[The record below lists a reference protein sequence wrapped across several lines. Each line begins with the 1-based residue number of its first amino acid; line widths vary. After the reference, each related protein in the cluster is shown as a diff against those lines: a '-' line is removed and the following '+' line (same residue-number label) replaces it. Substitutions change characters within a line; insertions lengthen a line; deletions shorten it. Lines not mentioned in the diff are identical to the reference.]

1 MREQVFGNCVNGGIH
16 VIPIGVMTSSGV
28 AIVGVGLSDCG
39 RVPDQTAM
47 GLMAQGARRAVAD
60 AGLTKDDIDG
70 FGGHG
75 TLLPPLEVS
84 EYLGLRPT
92 WVDATN
98 VGGSSWEAMARHA
111 MHAIASGEV
120 DVVLLTYG
128 STARS
133 DVKRGVRASA
143 AAMGTGGVLQYE
155 TPYDATLI
163 AKYAMAARRHMIE
176 YGTTVEQ
183 LAEVAVAAHEWA
195 ALNDNAFERD
205 RITVEDVAA
214 APMLADPF
222 TSRHVCLRTDGGGAV
237 VLASE
242 RVARDCA
249 KEPVWILGAADAAS
263 HVSMSEW
270 ADFTTS
276 AAAVSGP
283 QAFARAGV
291 SPGDIDVCQLYDSF
305 TSTVLLTVEDLGFCE
320 KGQGGPFIGSGA
332 LRPGGALPTNT
343 DGGGLACCHPGM
355 RGMFLMVEATRQLRG
370 ECGPRQV
377 EDARLACVHAM
388 GGFFSHS
395 ATMILGRR

>member
-1 MREQVFGNCVNGGIH
+1 MSENR
-16 VIPIGVMTSSGV
+16 V
-28 AIVGVGLSDCG
+28 AVVGAALSDCG
-39 RVPDQTAM
+39 RVPDKTAM
-47 GLMAQGARRAVAD
+47 ALMAQAARRAVED

-75 TLLPPLEVS
+75 TLLPPIAVS

-98 VGGSSWEAMARHA
+98 VGGSSWEVMARHA
-111 MHAIASGEV
+111 AAAIAAGEI
-120 DVVLLTYG
+120 DVALLTYG

-133 DVKRGVRASA
+133 DVKRRLRASA
-143 AAMGTGGVLQYE
+143 AALSTGGAMQFE
-155 TPYDATLI
+155 APYGATLI

-176 YGTTVEQ
+176 YGTTEEQ

-195 ALNDNAFERD
+195 AMNENAFERD
-205 RITVEDVAA
+205 RITAADVAA

-222 TSRHVCLRTDGGGAV
+222 TSKHVCLRTDGGGAV

-242 RVARDCA
+242 RVAKDCA

-276 AAAVSGP
+276 AAAQSGP
-283 QAFARAGV
+283 RAFAQAGV
-291 SPGDIDVCQLYDSF
+291 TPADIDVCQLYDSF
-305 TSTVLLTVEDLGFCE
+305 TSTVLLTVEDLGFCA
-320 KGQGGPFIGSGA
+320 KGEGGPFSGSGA

-343 DGGGLACCHPGM
+343 DGGGLASCHPGM
-355 RGMFLMVEATRQLRG
+355 RGMFLMVEAVRQLRG
-370 ECGPRQV
+370 ECGERQV
-377 EDARLACVHAM
+377 DGARLACVHAM
-388 GGFFSHS
+388 GGFFTHR
-395 ATMILGRR
+395 ATMILGRQ

>member
-1 MREQVFGNCVNGGIH
+1 MPAHR
-16 VIPIGVMTSSGV
+16 V
-28 AIVGVGLSDCG
+28 AIVGAGLSDCG
-39 RVPDQTAM
+39 RVPDKTAM
-47 GLMAQGARRAVAD
+47 ALMAQSARRAISD

-75 TLLPPLEVS
+75 SLLPPVEVS

-98 VGGSSWEAMARHA
+98 VGGSSWEVMARHA
-111 MHAIASGEV
+111 ADAIAAGEI
-120 DVVLLTYG
+120 DVALLTYG

-133 DVKRGVRASA
+133 DVKRRVRASA
-143 AAMGTGGVLQYE
+143 AAMSTAGAMQYE
-155 TPYDATLI
+155 APYGATLI

-176 YGTTVEQ
+176 YGTTADQ

-195 ALNDNAFERD
+195 AMNPNAFERD
-205 RITVEDVAA
+205 RITAADVAA

-222 TSRHVCLRTDGGGAV
+222 TSKHVCLRTDGGGAV

-242 RVARDCA
+242 RVANDCA
-249 KEPVWILGAADAAS
+249 KEPVWILGATDATS

-283 QAFARAGV
+283 RAFEQAGV
-291 SPGDIDVCQLYDSF
+291 RPADIDVCQLYDSF
-305 TSTVLLTVEDLGFCE
+305 TSTVLLTVEDLGFCA
-320 KGQGGPFIGSGA
+320 KGEGGPFIQSGA

-343 DGGGLACCHPGM
+343 DGGGLASCHPGM
-355 RGMFLMVEATRQLRG
+355 RGMFLMVEAVRQLRG

-377 EDARLACVHAM
+377 DDARLACVHAM
-388 GGFFSHS
+388 GGFFTHS
-395 ATMILGRR
+395 ATMILGRQ